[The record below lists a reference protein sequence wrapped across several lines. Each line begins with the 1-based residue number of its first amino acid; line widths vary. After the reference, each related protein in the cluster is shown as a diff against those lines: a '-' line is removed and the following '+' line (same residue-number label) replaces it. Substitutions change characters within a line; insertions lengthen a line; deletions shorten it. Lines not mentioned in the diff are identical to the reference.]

1 MDLEKVLRHVP
12 DFPKKGIDFIDI
24 TTVLQDSVAFRA
36 AIDRMVEL
44 VSSVDYDVV
53 IGAESRGFIIGAPLA
68 YATGRGFVPIRKPG
82 KLPFRTVSTNYELE
96 YGVDV
101 LEMHMDAIKPG
112 DRVLIVDD
120 LLATGGTTLA
130 VARLVR
136 QLGGIVT
143 GAAFL
148 VELIDLHGRDRLTE
162 FPVFTLV
169 PMLEN
174 NLPGEPPETVATVVP
189 EVLDHS

>member
-1 MDLEKVLRHVP
+1 M
-12 DFPKKGIDFIDI
+12 
-24 TTVLQDSVAFRA
+24 
-36 AIDRMVEL
+36 
-44 VSSVDYDVV
+44 
-53 IGAESRGFIIGAPLA
+53 
-68 YATGRGFVPIRKPG
+68 PIRKPG

-130 VARLVR
+130 VARPG
-136 QLGGIVT
+136 Q
-143 GAAFL
+143 AA
-148 VELIDLHGRDRLTE
+148 GRHRHRRGLSGRADRPAWTRPSLTE

-174 NLPGEPPETVATVVP
+174 NLPGEPAETVATVVP